1 MDRDIELDDLDM
13 ELIYGDEDYEELQ
26 EYFEHRKSAYPS
38 GSKSMS
44 ERLKNE
50 YTPDIWEEL
59 NEEDKVSDRRQAIRG
74 IRKLLQKVSS
84 NESQSSTSETE
95 SEG

>member
-26 EYFEHRKSAYPS
+26 EYFEHRKFTYPS
-38 GSKSMS
+38 GSQSMS

-59 NEEDKVSDRRQAIRG
+59 DEEDKVSDRRQAIRG

-84 NESQSSTSETE
+84 NEPQSSTSETE